1 MGYANEAYCENNIQ
15 NYYLLTF
22 LGSVLGEA
30 MIVESNVIA
39 FADHTKE
46 YNEAY
51 VVYVYEDYVNIVDDA
66 EMLDVNTMYQ
76 IIGYCQFQGIEYKIN
91 EWKDAKELLK

>member
-1 MGYANEAYCENNIQ
+1 MGYANESYSKDNIN

-30 MIVESNVIA
+30 MIAESNVIA

-46 YNEAY
+46 YDGAY
-51 VVYVYEDYVNIVDDA
+51 VVYVYEDYVNIVDDGD
-66 EMLDVNTMYQ
+66 MLDQNTMYQ
-76 IIGYCQFQGIEYKIN
+76 IIGYCQYQGIEYKMN

>member
-1 MGYANEAYCENNIQ
+1 MSYANEAYCENNIQ

-39 FADHTKE
+39 FADDTKE
-46 YNEAY
+46 YSEAY
-51 VVYVYEDYVNIVDDA
+51 VVYVYEDYVNIVEDA
-66 EMLDVNTMYQ
+66 EMLDINTMYQ
-76 IIGYCQFQGIEYKIN
+76 IIGYCQFQGIEYKFN